1 MKRCLFYGVVFSLN
15 CSILLAQSDSVS
27 LLQCL
32 VSARTHALIKPQI
45 ETLSQITGLQI
56 SGKNATNLPSLSA
69 YGKAWYQSDAV
80 TVSIPG
86 IGDFLEVDKF
96 QYNFGIEAD
105 QKIYD
110 GGIARKGKDLDEI
123 SSESQINKIEAEL
136 YQLNNQVADFFFKS
150 MLLNKNK
157 EVLRLKKSVLNKR
170 LDELESA
177 YENGMISSSELG
189 KMKAELLSTYQKIRE
204 IEKYQL
210 QTLSA
215 LQILTGLEMDT
226 SKALF
231 VSDSL
236 ARLTIASRPEHT
248 YFDAELLKLD
258 KMAGLNAAKN
268 LPKLYAFGQTG
279 YSYPGLNFF
288 ENESDYYYIIGARL
302 SWTIFDWNQNKRQTQ
317 ILRKQKEII
326 GTRLEEFNQKLEM
339 SANSEI
345 IEQEKL
351 LQLIALDEQIIE
363 QRTLVSAG
371 SATALESGAITTTS
385 YLEDLNAEIAA
396 RIELETHK
404 IQYESSLVRMYLI
417 HGIDLDVLN
426 KE

>member
-1 MKRCLFYGVVFSLN
+1 
-15 CSILLAQSDSVS
+15 
-27 LLQCL
+27 
-32 VSARTHALIKPQI
+32 
-45 ETLSQITGLQI
+45 
-56 SGKNATNLPSLSA
+56 
-69 YGKAWYQSDAV
+69 
-80 TVSIPG
+80 VSIPG

-96 QYNFGIEAD
+96 QYNFGIEAN

-123 SSESQINKIEAEL
+123 SNESQINKIETEL
-136 YQLNNQVADFFFKS
+136 YQMNIQVADFFFKS

-157 EVLRLKKSVLNKR
+157 EVLKLKGSILNKR

-177 YENGMISSSELG
+177 YENGMISFSEVG
-189 KMKAELLSTYQKIRE
+189 KMKAELLSTYQKITE

-236 ARLTIASRPEHT
+236 TRLTIASRPEHT
-248 YFDAELLKLD
+248 YFNAELLKLD

-302 SWTIFDWNQNKRQTQ
+302 SWTIFDWNQNKRETQ

-371 SATALESGAITTTS
+371 SSTALESGAITTTS
-385 YLEDLNAEIAA
+385 YLEDLNAEIVA

>member
-1 MKRCLFYGVVFSLN
+1 LFYGIVFALN
-15 CSILLAQSDSVS
+15 CSMLLAQSDSVS

-32 VSARTHALIKPQI
+32 VSARAHALIKPQV
-45 ETLSQITGLQI
+45 ETLNQIAGLEI

-69 YGKAWYQSDAV
+69 FGKAWYQSDAV

-96 QYNFGIEAD
+96 QYNFGIEAN

-123 SSESQINKIEAEL
+123 SNESQINKIETEL
-136 YQLNNQVADFFFKS
+136 YQMNIQVADFFFKS

-157 EVLRLKKSVLNKR
+157 EVLKLKGSILNKR

-177 YENGMISSSELG
+177 YENGMISFSEVG
-189 KMKAELLSTYQKIRE
+189 KMKAELLSTYQKITE

-236 ARLTIASRPEHT
+236 TRLTIASRPEHT
-248 YFDAELLKLD
+248 YFNAELLKLD

-302 SWTIFDWNQNKRQTQ
+302 SWTIFDWNQNKRETQ

-371 SATALESGAITTTS
+371 SSTALESGAITTTS
-385 YLEDLNAEIAA
+385 YLEDLNAEIVA